1 MEGGA
6 ASEER
11 HVAEPLAP
19 GLAAFQRTLSGEVEE
34 VLVMKTLPSSSSS
47 RMSIVV
53 CVCSNG
59 WSKL

>member
-1 MEGGA
+1 M
-6 ASEER
+6 
-11 HVAEPLAP
+11 AEPLAP